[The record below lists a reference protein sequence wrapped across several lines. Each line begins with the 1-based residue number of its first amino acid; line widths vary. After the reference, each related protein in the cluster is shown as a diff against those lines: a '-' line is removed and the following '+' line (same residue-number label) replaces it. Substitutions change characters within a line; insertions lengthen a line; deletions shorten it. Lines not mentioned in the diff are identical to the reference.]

1 MKHLRVVLQV
11 LKENQLFAKYRKCE
25 FWLRSVVFL
34 GHVISSEGVEV
45 DPRKIEMVNNCPRP
59 FTQTDIR
66 SLFGLV
72 CYYRRFVDVFVSITS
87 PLTTLTQ
94 KSKKFEL
101 SETCEKSFQ
110 ILNDS
115 LTFAPDMTLSEGT
128 KVFLCIVMHLE
139 CV

>member
-11 LKENQLFAKYRKCE
+11 LKENQLFAKYRKSE

-59 FTQTDIR
+59 FTPTDIR

-94 KSKKFEL
+94 KSKKFE
-101 SETCEKSFQ
+101 
-110 ILNDS
+110 
-115 LTFAPDMTLSEGT
+115 
-128 KVFLCIVMHLE
+128 
-139 CV
+139 